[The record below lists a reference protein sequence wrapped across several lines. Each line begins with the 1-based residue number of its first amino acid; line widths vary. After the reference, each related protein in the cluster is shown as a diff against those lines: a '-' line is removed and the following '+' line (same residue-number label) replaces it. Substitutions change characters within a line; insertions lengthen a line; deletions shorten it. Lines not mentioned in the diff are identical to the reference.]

1 MKIPPPKSITLVL
14 RGEKKNKIVWKDYEE
29 FNSNKKSVVMVI
41 KPYLGSTNK
50 HCSAM
55 AANHYYQIFLCRKEV
70 CGGHGKLFL
79 MRKLKTGNKEQP
91 KLMKMDEGE
100 DVHVTHIFIVEQKS
114 ERSEVINQIIKRCK
128 GTEHVIEGVTYKA
141 PSVSKKQ
148 HPNNNK
154 KPDHNEQQKH
164 SEGKP
169 EHHEEHKDNSKL
181 KDNSKHKDESKHK
194 LEHHAERKDNSKI
207 KDNSKHIDDSKHKE
221 SNKKVDPAERRGRIN
236 SPNNKVEDKKEE
248 SHQSEKDKGE
258 KGQKDNKIAEHSGQ
272 KDGHQPNSLK
282 NPKSSHL
289 EEEKIKHKENI
300 NSNIEKP
307 VSDLKDGN
315 SLDKEGEKKNENK
328 EDQVK
333 DKKKDANVSEIC
345 LEEKMPENIL
355 EAQLIQKIPQRVEFA
370 EMNAGELNFFG
381 GSIET
386 EGGANKSFDS
396 VNEVEKTCSLKNQKL
411 EDPEVKENE
420 EEILPKQKR
429 KREGK
434 KPPEAIVSP
443 LIRQKQI
450 KETRFPPPPT
460 TPQEQPSSSSRV
472 DEDKDIDPSV
482 VSQIVG
488 NWWFGERSES
498 KEQQQT
504 HAGHEE
510 SDSLKKEL
518 RRAQLACKEKERH
531 LGQLRERL
539 AEIET
544 IVSSGRSAQ
553 LAYCAQLSQ
562 RLTEREQEFVTEMD
576 GLIAS
581 HEHRVRQLVQEIVDL
596 RAELAR
602 KDKALLAYEQLSHL
616 EQSTQTDNIIIT
628 EDSTSINGFVG
639 QQENEGKLLENK
651 IEVSRSPTTDSIRS
665 VTQPQII
672 QAPNKASVVQIGA
685 EVLATLEA
693 YRAEIA
699 VWRTRCANLELIM
712 QDLLLREGARR
723 ASESGGGIAIGSALF
738 INVEEDNEQ
747 FVEGDT
753 HLAEEN
759 LENKNKQQSNSRHPT
774 LERQQTLVLKKQSSP
789 VECQMS
795 GCVELRKKLT
805 EQTEEINKMLE
816 EMNEINKNKLETE
829 NKFKNIEMNN
839 EKMVKEYEELA
850 ELAERRGNDAK
861 AIKLSLQ
868 QVQSERDHLEQA
880 LAYLE
885 RRCYAL
891 EQLGLENGI
900 VLANEPPLPEGIMKS
915 LTRQEL
921 EFTVRESQGTQ
932 TALTVDD
939 LGINEKTM
947 DELQIRIRVMQSTFA
962 EDRAHMGEQLA
973 DIERILLLKTELT
986 NTLAS
991 QLDEAAKRSKVEDDS
1006 HQFER
1011 DLFRRRIE
1019 ELGRIAERVPILES
1033 EIEKALSEKSKCEL
1047 RLRDVEER
1055 LNDTMEKSLENAL
1068 KREKAQECYWT
1079 ERMDAVDRERIEIA
1093 AQLEHERRRAADERL
1108 KWALERAD
1116 LERRLTSAIE
1126 HAEELFSQLN
1136 CPKRDVQIEVRPRT
1150 SNKYVFC
1157 RPNQKDQQ
1165 VDNSDLRDEQLE
1177 ELVDE
1182 RVAAFAAELVE
1193 KVWEVV
1199 VDNEMHQQRRKT
1211 LTQQT
1216 TTPSTGI
1223 SAPDFLTIAFQRK
1236 GALVEFGGSIP
1247 LGKLQGQQQQ
1257 QPFSSTN
1264 SISIASLPTNL
1275 GYNSD
1280 FNRRSFGDEKG
1291 FKSCERLEEWEEE
1304 ETDDESVSLS
1314 KLKIPRHLSL
1324 PYNRLGGSTKSILR
1338 SHSAPR
1344 RQEVEHSRQRL
1355 DKQQLEEDET
1365 QFGVADK
1372 LKERV
1377 TFMCRNASQNGERID
1392 KEELFDQLNSWLEAL
1407 AENEKHCY
1415 ELKNQN
1421 LAFKRTNCEI
1431 RGKLKEAELEL
1442 WIYRT
1447 EPRRE
1452 AEIGNDYINK
1462 GKWKRSCSAE
1472 QIGHNGPPLLR
1483 AQQLKK
1489 WKEVAGTCFR
1499 EVNNLRRRLNIVE
1512 NDRLT
1517 QIGQVSIL
1525 RGELAMAKVQ
1535 AIHSAAV
1542 AKFAEERGRNS
1553 LEFNER
1559 NNEKWKSVPELAETN
1574 DFCQQNEISQ
1584 GSLRIKKR
1592 REAIDERERSIVSEA
1607 LRRQFTTLKEDR
1619 DKKVGEQQ
1627 KVVEE
1632 LKNERKKVS
1641 ELSEQLNQVTAEC
1654 GLLRRE
1660 NGMYEQKCVEM
1671 DRDRQKIYKRI
1682 FSVGN
1687 LAITTYNP
1695 QSLEITNQWL
1705 YEDFFSINV
1714 VNERPRHSS
1723 ADSSAN
1729 TRHEDQFTIHV
1740 RKKGGKSDSM
1750 RFSSEFAR
1758 EIVTE
1763 ALRFQNRFASDRADQ
1778 KPVNL
1783 L

>member
-1 MKIPPPKSITLVL
+1 MVLVERYGKDNGIKNIFYSKIDHGFKCLKDHRCGKRHELKEVHPSSKTENGVKLKQNKLFQECAVKRDNNIETLVKHVELSPSQILFFSKGEHVYYAGQAQIKKNCEKDKAAKMKIPPPKSITLTL
-14 RGEKKNKIVWKDYEE
+14 RGEKNKIVWKDYEE

-41 KPYLGSTNK
+41 KPYLGSTNR

-114 ERSEVINQIIKRCK
+114 EKI
-128 GTEHVIEGVTYKA
+128 TYKA
-141 PSVSKKQ
+141 PSVSNKQ

-164 SEGKP
+164 SEAKP
-169 EHHEEHKDNSKL
+169 EHHAEHIDNSKLKENSKHLDDSKQKPEHHAEHKDNSK
-181 KDNSKHKDESKHK
+181 
-194 LEHHAERKDNSKI
+194 
-207 KDNSKHIDDSKHKE
+207 HIEDSKQKE
-221 SNKKVDPAERRGRIN
+221 SNKKVEPAERR
-236 SPNNKVEDKKEE
+236 VF
-248 SHQSEKDKGE
+248 GE
-258 KGQKDNKIAEHSGQ
+258 
-272 KDGHQPNSLK
+272 
-282 NPKSSHL
+282 
-289 EEEKIKHKENI
+289 
-300 NSNIEKP
+300 
-307 VSDLKDGN
+307 
-315 SLDKEGEKKNENK
+315 
-328 EDQVK
+328 
-333 DKKKDANVSEIC
+333 
-345 LEEKMPENIL
+345 
-355 EAQLIQKIPQRVEFA
+355 
-370 EMNAGELNFFG
+370 
-381 GSIET
+381 SIET
-386 EGGANKSFDS
+386 EGCTNKSFDS
-396 VNEVEKTCSLKNQKL
+396 ANEVEKACIPKTQKL
-411 EDPEVKENE
+411 EEPELKEKE

-450 KETRFPPPPT
+450 KETTFPPPPT

-472 DEDKDIDPSV
+472 EEDKGIDPSV

-498 KEQQQT
+498 QEQQQT
-504 HAGHEE
+504 QAGHED
-510 SDSLKKEL
+510 SDALKKEL

-562 RLTEREQEFVTEMD
+562 RLSEREQEFVTEMD

-602 KDKALLAYEQLSHL
+602 KDKALLTYEQLSHQ

-651 IEVSRSPTTDSIRS
+651 VEVSRSPTTDSIRS

-693 YRAEIA
+693 YRAETA

-753 HLAEEN
+753 NLAEEN
-759 LENKNKQQSNSRHPT
+759 PENKNKQQSNSRHPT

-789 VECQMS
+789 VECQIS

-805 EQTEEINKMLE
+805 EKTEEINKMLE
-816 EMNEINKNKLETE
+816 EMTEINKNKLEAE
-829 NKFKNIEMNN
+829 NKFKNIEVNN

-986 NTLAS
+986 NTLAI

-1079 ERMDAVDRERIEIA
+1079 ERMDA

-1108 KWALERAD
+1108 KWTLERAD

-1126 HAEELFSQLN
+1126 HAEQLFSKLN

-1157 RPNQKDQQ
+1157 RPNQRDQQ

-1193 KVWEVV
+1193 K
-1199 VDNEMHQQRRKT
+1199 HQQRRKT

-1236 GALVEFGGSIP
+1236 GGLVEFGGSIP
-1247 LGKLQGQQQQ
+1247 LGKLQGQQQP
-1257 QPFSSTN
+1257 PFSSTN

-1280 FNRRSFGDEKG
+1280 LNRRSFGDEKG

-1304 ETDDESVSLS
+1304 GTDEES
-1314 KLKIPRHLSL
+1314 IPRHLSL

-1377 TFMCRNASQNGERID
+1377 KFMCRKASQNGERID

-1421 LAFKRTNCEI
+1421 LALKRTNCEI

-1489 WKEVAGTCFR
+1489 WKGVAGTCFR

-1525 RGELAMAKVQ
+1525 RGELALAKVQ

-1553 LEFNER
+1553 LE
-1559 NNEKWKSVPELAETN
+1559 
-1574 DFCQQNEISQ
+1574 
-1584 GSLRIKKR
+1584 
-1592 REAIDERERSIVSEA
+1592 
-1607 LRRQFTTLKEDR
+1607 
-1619 DKKVGEQQ
+1619 
-1627 KVVEE
+1627 
-1632 LKNERKKVS
+1632 
-1641 ELSEQLNQVTAEC
+1641 
-1654 GLLRRE
+1654 
-1660 NGMYEQKCVEM
+1660 
-1671 DRDRQKIYKRI
+1671 
-1682 FSVGN
+1682 
-1687 LAITTYNP
+1687 
-1695 QSLEITNQWL
+1695 
-1705 YEDFFSINV
+1705 
-1714 VNERPRHSS
+1714 
-1723 ADSSAN
+1723 
-1729 TRHEDQFTIHV
+1729 
-1740 RKKGGKSDSM
+1740 
-1750 RFSSEFAR
+1750 
-1758 EIVTE
+1758 
-1763 ALRFQNRFASDRADQ
+1763 
-1778 KPVNL
+1778 
-1783 L
+1783 

>member
-1 MKIPPPKSITLVL
+1 MSTRQRHSTGNLNTEGLNSNKETPKKGILKRRPHTFHQTKPTSSGLLPLLLKPI
-14 RGEKKNKIVWKDYEE
+14 EKKNK
-29 FNSNKKSVVMVI
+29 
-41 KPYLGSTNK
+41 
-50 HCSAM
+50 
-55 AANHYYQIFLCRKEV
+55 
-70 CGGHGKLFL
+70 
-79 MRKLKTGNKEQP
+79 
-91 KLMKMDEGE
+91 
-100 DVHVTHIFIVEQKS
+100 
-114 ERSEVINQIIKRCK
+114 
-128 GTEHVIEGVTYKA
+128 
-141 PSVSKKQ
+141 VSK
-148 HPNNNK
+148 
-154 KPDHNEQQKH
+154 
-164 SEGKP
+164 
-169 EHHEEHKDNSKL
+169 
-181 KDNSKHKDESKHK
+181 
-194 LEHHAERKDNSKI
+194 
-207 KDNSKHIDDSKHKE
+207 
-221 SNKKVDPAERRGRIN
+221 
-236 SPNNKVEDKKEE
+236 
-248 SHQSEKDKGE
+248 
-258 KGQKDNKIAEHSGQ
+258 
-272 KDGHQPNSLK
+272 
-282 NPKSSHL
+282 
-289 EEEKIKHKENI
+289 
-300 NSNIEKP
+300 
-307 VSDLKDGN
+307 
-315 SLDKEGEKKNENK
+315 NK

-333 DKKKDANVSEIC
+333 DKKKDGNIPEIC
-345 LEEKMPENIL
+345 LGEKMPENIL

-370 EMNAGELNFFG
+370 EMNAVFG

-411 EDPEVKENE
+411 EEPEVKEKE
-420 EEILPKQKR
+420 EKILPKQKR

-460 TPQEQPSSSSRV
+460 TPQEQPSTSSRGE
-472 DEDKDIDPSV
+472 EDKGIDPSV

-488 NWWFGERSES
+488 NWWFGERPES
-498 KEQQQT
+498 QEQQQT
-504 HAGHEE
+504 QAGQEE

-562 RLTEREQEFVTEMD
+562 RLSEREQEFVTEMD

-602 KDKALLAYEQLSHL
+602 KDKALLAYEQLSHQ

-639 QQENEGKLLENK
+639 QQENKGKLLENK

-665 VTQPQII
+665 VTQTQII

-693 YRAEIA
+693 YRAETA

-747 FVEGDT
+747 FVE
-753 HLAEEN
+753 AEEN
-759 LENKNKQQSNSRHPT
+759 PENKNKQQSNSRHPT

-789 VECQMS
+789 VECQIS
-795 GCVELRKKLT
+795 GCVELRKKLN

-816 EMNEINKNKLETE
+816 EMTEINKNKLEAE
-829 NKFKNIEMNN
+829 NKFKNIEVNN

-986 NTLAS
+986 NTLAI

-1079 ERMDAVDRERIEIA
+1079 ERMDAVDRERREIT

-1126 HAEELFSQLN
+1126 HAEQLFSKLN

-1157 RPNQKDQQ
+1157 RPNQRDQQ
-1165 VDNSDLRDEQLE
+1165 VDNADLRDEQLE

-1182 RVAAFAAELVE
+1182 RVVAFAAELVE
-1193 KVWEVV
+1193 K
-1199 VDNEMHQQRRKT
+1199 HQQRRKT

-1236 GALVEFGGSIP
+1236 GGLVEFGGSIP
-1247 LGKLQGQQQQ
+1247 LGKLQGQQQP
-1257 QPFSSTN
+1257 PFSSTN

-1280 FNRRSFGDEKG
+1280 LNRRSFGDEKG

-1304 ETDDESVSLS
+1304 GTDEES
-1314 KLKIPRHLSL
+1314 IPRHLSL

-1377 TFMCRNASQNGERID
+1377 KFMCRKASQNGERID

-1421 LAFKRTNCEI
+1421 LALKRTNCEI

-1452 AEIGNDYINK
+1452 AEIRNDYINK

-1489 WKEVAGTCFR
+1489 WKGVAGTCFR

-1525 RGELAMAKVQ
+1525 RGELALAKVQ

-1654 GLLRRE
+1654 ELLRRE

-1671 DRDRQKIYKRI
+1671 DRDRQKMYLVMFRKGQQAASSNKNQKFEEEEEMDEKTELQVVTRFLHDAFFYYLLSKGSAREHLQAIMTMLNFTPEQKDRIY
-1682 FSVGN
+1682 
-1687 LAITTYNP
+1687 
-1695 QSLEITNQWL
+1695 NQ
-1705 YEDFFSINV
+1705 
-1714 VNERPRHSS
+1714 R
-1723 ADSSAN
+1723 
-1729 TRHEDQFTIHV
+1729 
-1740 RKKGGKSDSM
+1740 GKS
-1750 RFSSEFAR
+1750 
-1758 EIVTE
+1758 
-1763 ALRFQNRFASDRADQ
+1763 LQ
-1778 KPVNL
+1778 P
-1783 L
+1783 

>member
-1 MKIPPPKSITLVL
+1 MSTRQRHSTGNLNTEGLNSNKETPKKGILKRRPHTFHQTKPTSSGLLPLLLKPI
-14 RGEKKNKIVWKDYEE
+14 EKKNK
-29 FNSNKKSVVMVI
+29 
-41 KPYLGSTNK
+41 
-50 HCSAM
+50 
-55 AANHYYQIFLCRKEV
+55 
-70 CGGHGKLFL
+70 
-79 MRKLKTGNKEQP
+79 
-91 KLMKMDEGE
+91 
-100 DVHVTHIFIVEQKS
+100 
-114 ERSEVINQIIKRCK
+114 
-128 GTEHVIEGVTYKA
+128 
-141 PSVSKKQ
+141 VSK
-148 HPNNNK
+148 
-154 KPDHNEQQKH
+154 
-164 SEGKP
+164 
-169 EHHEEHKDNSKL
+169 
-181 KDNSKHKDESKHK
+181 
-194 LEHHAERKDNSKI
+194 
-207 KDNSKHIDDSKHKE
+207 
-221 SNKKVDPAERRGRIN
+221 
-236 SPNNKVEDKKEE
+236 
-248 SHQSEKDKGE
+248 
-258 KGQKDNKIAEHSGQ
+258 
-272 KDGHQPNSLK
+272 
-282 NPKSSHL
+282 
-289 EEEKIKHKENI
+289 
-300 NSNIEKP
+300 
-307 VSDLKDGN
+307 
-315 SLDKEGEKKNENK
+315 NK

-333 DKKKDANVSEIC
+333 DKKKDGNIPEIC
-345 LEEKMPENIL
+345 LGEKMPENIL

-370 EMNAGELNFFG
+370 EMNAVFG

-411 EDPEVKENE
+411 EEPEVKEKE
-420 EEILPKQKR
+420 EKILPKQKR

-460 TPQEQPSSSSRV
+460 TPQEQPSTSSRGE
-472 DEDKDIDPSV
+472 EDKGIDPSV

-488 NWWFGERSES
+488 NWWFGERPES
-498 KEQQQT
+498 QEQQQT
-504 HAGHEE
+504 QAGQEE

-562 RLTEREQEFVTEMD
+562 RLSEREQEFVTEMD

-602 KDKALLAYEQLSHL
+602 KDKALLAYEQLSHQ

-639 QQENEGKLLENK
+639 QQENKGKLLENK

-665 VTQPQII
+665 VTQTQII

-693 YRAEIA
+693 YRAETA

-747 FVEGDT
+747 FVE
-753 HLAEEN
+753 AEEN
-759 LENKNKQQSNSRHPT
+759 PENKNKQQSNSRHPT

-789 VECQMS
+789 VECQIS
-795 GCVELRKKLT
+795 GCVELRKKLN

-816 EMNEINKNKLETE
+816 EMTEINKNKLEAE
-829 NKFKNIEMNN
+829 NKFKNIEVNN

-986 NTLAS
+986 NTLAI

-1079 ERMDAVDRERIEIA
+1079 ERMDAVDRERREIT

-1126 HAEELFSQLN
+1126 HAEQLFSKLN

-1157 RPNQKDQQ
+1157 RPNQRDQQ
-1165 VDNSDLRDEQLE
+1165 VDNADLRDEQLE

-1182 RVAAFAAELVE
+1182 RVVAFAAELVE
-1193 KVWEVV
+1193 K
-1199 VDNEMHQQRRKT
+1199 HQQRRKT

-1236 GALVEFGGSIP
+1236 GGLVEFGGSIP
-1247 LGKLQGQQQQ
+1247 LGKLQGQQQP
-1257 QPFSSTN
+1257 PFSSTN

-1280 FNRRSFGDEKG
+1280 LNRRSFGDEKG

-1304 ETDDESVSLS
+1304 GTDEESVSLS
-1314 KLKIPRHLSL
+1314 KLK
-1324 PYNRLGGSTKSILR
+1324 
-1338 SHSAPR
+1338 
-1344 RQEVEHSRQRL
+1344 
-1355 DKQQLEEDET
+1355 
-1365 QFGVADK
+1365 
-1372 LKERV
+1372 
-1377 TFMCRNASQNGERID
+1377 
-1392 KEELFDQLNSWLEAL
+1392 
-1407 AENEKHCY
+1407 
-1415 ELKNQN
+1415 
-1421 LAFKRTNCEI
+1421 AF
-1431 RGKLKEAELEL
+1431 
-1442 WIYRT
+1442 
-1447 EPRRE
+1447 
-1452 AEIGNDYINK
+1452 
-1462 GKWKRSCSAE
+1462 
-1472 QIGHNGPPLLR
+1472 
-1483 AQQLKK
+1483 
-1489 WKEVAGTCFR
+1489 
-1499 EVNNLRRRLNIVE
+1499 
-1512 NDRLT
+1512 
-1517 QIGQVSIL
+1517 
-1525 RGELAMAKVQ
+1525 
-1535 AIHSAAV
+1535 
-1542 AKFAEERGRNS
+1542 
-1553 LEFNER
+1553 
-1559 NNEKWKSVPELAETN
+1559 WKS
-1574 DFCQQNEISQ
+1574 D
-1584 GSLRIKKR
+1584 
-1592 REAIDERERSIVSEA
+1592 
-1607 LRRQFTTLKEDR
+1607 
-1619 DKKVGEQQ
+1619 
-1627 KVVEE
+1627 
-1632 LKNERKKVS
+1632 
-1641 ELSEQLNQVTAEC
+1641 
-1654 GLLRRE
+1654 
-1660 NGMYEQKCVEM
+1660 
-1671 DRDRQKIYKRI
+1671 
-1682 FSVGN
+1682 
-1687 LAITTYNP
+1687 
-1695 QSLEITNQWL
+1695 
-1705 YEDFFSINV
+1705 
-1714 VNERPRHSS
+1714 
-1723 ADSSAN
+1723 
-1729 TRHEDQFTIHV
+1729 
-1740 RKKGGKSDSM
+1740 
-1750 RFSSEFAR
+1750 
-1758 EIVTE
+1758 
-1763 ALRFQNRFASDRADQ
+1763 
-1778 KPVNL
+1778 
-1783 L
+1783 